1 MSLKED
7 LLKNKL
13 PVEFVNNMKCIL
25 KGDRLESFLNSF
37 NEYPTSGII
46 INKNKI
52 NNNILND
59 LSNLLELEQID
70 KFTYKINNI
79 DYISK
84 IEKIGKSIYHHA
96 GCFYV
101 SEPSAMKVIPLLNI
115 KEDDK
120 VRDLCDKKK
129 KKSIQSLM
137 YLDKNKGGVLFSNEI
152 ITSRCKILS
161 SNIERISATNV
172 VILNLDLKDI
182 ADSYEDFFDKVIVDA
197 PCSGEGMFRKSEI
210 AINEWSIENVNYCSI
225 RQKEILNN
233 AFKCLKLGGTLLY
246 STCTFEEKEDEEIK
260 NYILQTG
267 NYELIYEEKIFTS
280 ENGEGQYFATFKKIN
295 NDVDSTNSLKYKSK
309 KDVLQPAHKKL
320 YAKFEEDYLYKSL
333 INDDSFITSVDDNLY
348 LINKNINDLINS
360 KIYKNGIF
368 LGSTGKSEFIP
379 SHALSHY
386 IDIDNYKNKLDLS
399 SNTKLLEDYLMGM
412 EITINNDDLEYNQN
426 INKGYILLCYNN
438 VAIGFGKAVI
448 SDRKI
453 VIKNHYPKGLRNL

>member
-1 MSLKED
+1 MPDQKSIKD
-7 LLKNKL
+7 KL
-13 PVEFVNNMKCIL
+13 PKAFIENMK
-25 KGDRLESFLNSF
+25 GVLEPEKFQSFLDSFDDNS
-37 NEYPTSGII
+37 TSGII

-52 NNNILND
+52 NDFILGELTKLLD
-59 LSNLLELEQID
+59 LKKLD
-70 KFTYKINNI
+70 KFTYKINNL
-79 DYISK
+79 DYILK
-84 IEKIGKSIYHHA
+84 IEKIGKTIYHHA

-101 SEPSAMKVIPLLNI
+101 SEPSSMKVIPKLDI
-115 KEDDK
+115 REDDK
-120 VRDLCDKKK
+120 VLDLCAAPGG
-129 KKSIQSLM
+129 KSIQALM
-137 YLDKNKGGVLFSNEI
+137 YLDEKKGGVLFSNEI
-152 ITSRCKILS
+152 VLSRCKILS
-161 SNIERISATNV
+161 SNLERISGLNL
-172 VILNLDLKDI
+172 VILNLDPKDI
-182 ADSYEDFFDKVIVDA
+182 AGSYSNYFDKVIVDA

-225 RQKEILNN
+225 RQKEMLNN

-246 STCTFEEKEDEEIK
+246 STCTFEIKEDEEIK

-295 NDVDSTNSLKYKSK
+295 NEVDSSNSLKFKSK

-333 INDDSFITSVDDNLY
+333 INDDSFITSVDGNLY

-368 LGSTGKSEFIP
+368 LGSIGKSEFIP

-399 SNTKLLEDYLMGM
+399 SNTKLVEDYLMGM
-412 EITINNDDLEYNQN
+412 EIIINNDDLEYNQN